1 MQTGIRKEYCLLA
14 FSSSCFLRAPITNSP
29 GISWALPHPSS
40 IISQENTHSS
50 TISQSG
56 EDIFLIDFPSYQM
69 TLAVSSVH
77 KTSTPTSSQIH
88 SLILTISQKSHRDR
102 GFMVIAI
109 FTLPLEDV
117 SSIFGI
123 INCIITTLK
132 ILTSASCM
140 KYHWIA
146 LIPTVF
152 LLLAYLEL

>member
-1 MQTGIRKEYCLLA
+1 
-14 FSSSCFLRAPITNSP
+14 
-29 GISWALPHPSS
+29 
-40 IISQENTHSS
+40 
-50 TISQSG
+50 
-56 EDIFLIDFPSYQM
+56 M

-152 LLLAYLEL
+152 LLLAYLELWPSITMLYTEHTPNMSSVSPVGERPTLSQFWFFPVGTQKYALSSDPD